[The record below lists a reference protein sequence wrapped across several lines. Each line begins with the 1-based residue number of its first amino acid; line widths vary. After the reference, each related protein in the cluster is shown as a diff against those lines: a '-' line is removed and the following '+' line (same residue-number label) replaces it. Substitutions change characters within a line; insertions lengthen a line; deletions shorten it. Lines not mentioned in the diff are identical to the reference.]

1 MLSMSSSTG
10 GMIWRVLC
18 KPASD
23 KIAESIIE
31 PVGAIIN
38 RPTAG
43 IALSLQSD
51 VEKDMYV
58 VGPGDHHPRVAA
70 PAALRQF
77 TS

>member
-58 VGPGDHHPRVAA
+58 VDRPCRKSMNNEGITGGDD
-70 PAALRQF
+70 
-77 TS
+77 